1 MRWLS
6 QALILKKAQGPEAR
20 GRTVQ
25 SASDTVFSLLSAPV
39 LKCPQG
45 GQ

>member
-6 QALILKKAQGPEAR
+6 QALILKKPQASKAPGLTGP
-20 GRTVQ
+20 G
-25 SASDTVFSLLSAPV
+25 ASDTVFSLLSAPV
-39 LKCPQG
+39 SKCHLG